1 VLSGD
6 AIMRYI
12 NIDYVLTITQVKIH
26 YSINLITSK
35 NVYSVVYYPIAV
47 LNSYLI
53 GIYNIYINS
62 YLIFIVLNL
71 ICVETMK

>member
-1 VLSGD
+1 MLSGD

-35 NVYSVVYYPIAV
+35 NVYSVVYYLIAV